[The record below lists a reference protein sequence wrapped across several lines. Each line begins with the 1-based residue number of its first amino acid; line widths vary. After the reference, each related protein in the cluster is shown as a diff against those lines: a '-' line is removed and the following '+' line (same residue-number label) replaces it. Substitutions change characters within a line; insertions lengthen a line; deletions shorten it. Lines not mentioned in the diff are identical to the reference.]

1 MATMQSLKELQRR
14 ASPGARP
21 QPLALFQG
29 ALWVGS
35 WETNALYAIDPK
47 SWKTIETVP
56 APGRPYGI
64 APLNGALRVVVSDG
78 GEADDRYLYRFTP
91 GKGFDESSKTACPDF
106 TGSHLASKDGK
117 LYLGQMH
124 NRRILVLDADD
135 AIAREIQLPTRTGGF
150 GFGSNDDFYLIAAD
164 EEFERLELATLD
176 LQQPNRITV
185 MAPIEFGAR
194 GLTYDGGTWFTSD
207 REASQIVS
215 FALN

>member
-1 MATMQSLKELQRR
+1 MQSLKELQRR

-124 NRRILVLDADD
+124 NRRILVLGADD
-135 AIAREIQLPTRTGGF
+135 AIVSEVPLPTRCGGF
-150 GFGSNDDFYLIAAD
+150 GFGPNGDFYLIAAD
-164 EEFERLELATLD
+164 DEFEQLEFAKLD
-176 LQQPNRITV
+176 LEKPDKIGV
-185 MAPIEFGAR
+185 VAPIEFGAR
-194 GLTYDGGTWFTSD
+194 SLAFDGRAWFTSD

-215 FALN
+215 FTLN